1 MGVNLS
7 RSSLMDLGPSFPMFP
22 VQRAENKCYYDDSIY
37 LNILGSGRVSLLK
50 RQMCMGACKYLSL
63 CQKILQFG

>member
-1 MGVNLS
+1 MSGMGVNLS

-37 LNILGSGRVSLLK
+37 LNILGSGRVSLTEASNVH
-50 RQMCMGACKYLSL
+50 GSL
-63 CQKILQFG
+63 